1 MNSIECINIVRDTLR
16 TNLTDVRIAAGGE
29 TGRTFIYTDNPISS
43 AKYPRV
49 QLKKI
54 DNPVVIMDIGTNYM
68 EHEMVFINCWVYVK
82 AGFKVTINDTLYTN
96 EQLVEYLLGD
106 IGDTLKAHQTD
117 MNALGIGGY
126 RKMNTGVVEYD
137 EKTQL
142 HYGVFTARVW
152 FFKR

>member
-1 MNSIECINIVRDTLR
+1 V
-16 TNLTDVRIAAGGE
+16 
-29 TGRTFIYTDNPISS
+29 YTDTPLSG

-49 QLKKI
+49 QLKKL
-54 DNPVVIMDIGTNYM
+54 DNPVSIMDIGTNYM
-68 EHEMVFINCWVYVK
+68 EHEMVFINCWVFVK
-82 AGFKVTINDTLYTN
+82 NGFKVTINGTLYTN

-126 RKMNTGVVEYD
+126 KKINTTEVGYD
-137 EKTQL
+137 IDTQL
-142 HYGVFTARVW
+142 YFAAITTRIW